1 MTDLIKPPH
10 AISIWATN
18 DILYAELPNA
28 STGEGKSH
36 IIKLP
41 LNSFGITKCIGILK
55 ERSDASK
62 FSTKGDP
69 TQAQTEKAIA
79 EMQRKAA
86 GYKGPIT
93 KEAKVPLSQELK
105 SKVSDVIRRFI
116 TT

>member
-10 AISIWATN
+10 TISIWATKE
-18 DILYAELPNA
+18 ILYVELPHA
-28 STGEGKSH
+28 DGAVGTH
-36 IIKLP
+36 TTIQLP
-41 LNSFGITKCIGILK
+41 LNVYGLTKCVDILK
-55 ERSDASK
+55 ARQANSRI
-62 FSTKGDP
+62 STKGDP
-69 TQAQTEKAIA
+69 TQAQTDKAIA

>member
-28 STGEGKSH
+28 QTGEGQSH
-36 IIKLP
+36 ILQLP

-55 ERSDASK
+55 ERSNASK

-86 GYKGPIT
+86 GYTGPIK
-93 KEAKVPLSQELK
+93 KETKVPLTEDRQNK
-105 SKVSDVIRRFI
+105 IRDIIRRI
-116 TT
+116 IHV